1 MEIWY
6 NWGFLPDDTKVC
18 QTCVYWEGERHREG
32 HNVYCLGQTD
42 GICNNFDWAGYQQL
56 AARSGVGSDIS
67 HHCLAR
73 SGQHTMAAV
82 FCGFCSIC

>member
-56 AARSGVGSDIS
+56 FF
-67 HHCLAR
+67 
-73 SGQHTMAAV
+73 AV
-82 FCGFCSIC
+82 FVVYADITSGEKDSIDKVKIEWYNINRAC